1 MRERMRMRMRESDH
15 YYCDSSQDED
25 AVLIHQSTKYG
36 QVGRRPEKNVEMT
49 CIEMTCKW
57 SDDPWQMY

>member
-1 MRERMRMRMRESDH
+1 MRMRRMRESYH

-36 QVGRRPEKNVEMT
+36 QVGRRPEKK
-49 CIEMTCKW
+49 CG
-57 SDDPWQMY
+57 DDLHRDDLQMER